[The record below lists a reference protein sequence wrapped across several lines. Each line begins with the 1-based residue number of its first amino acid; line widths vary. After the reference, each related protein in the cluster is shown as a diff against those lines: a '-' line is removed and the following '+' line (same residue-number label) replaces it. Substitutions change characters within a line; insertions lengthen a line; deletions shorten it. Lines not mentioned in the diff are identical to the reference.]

1 MDRKLE
7 PAHLGG
13 TGISVSI
20 TVWKRKIGR
29 EAGFIVMLK
38 TFYGEILIGCGVVI
52 AVLGAVSSAAAD
64 WRVGTAMLA
73 IAVCSLAGLL
83 ATLRQRLAQV
93 AHSGASGDSESTSGR
108 LAADLTRREQELSD
122 RLLLFQEGMEFP
134 VAETI
139 QQPDR
144 PREAWSQESERD
156 RRLFALLETES
167 QDLFEKI
174 RNNQYTREGRVQVDL
189 IRDEALRLVKSVA
202 AIYRPD
208 LEEPLLETSC
218 EKVLRAASRICLQLL
233 VVIDQLPL
241 DIKSYN
247 LRRLHGTVQQAV
259 KAYGMYRSVE
269 PYWPYLNR
277 VYYLGRFAL
286 GASPVSLGAWW
297 VASSLGARGAKEVA
311 SQVVNQQAMR
321 LLQELVRVIG
331 FEVAT
336 LYSEDFRYRDSN
348 WVYGSLL
355 TDLFAKRELDSVT
368 LTEVLSELSNL
379 PLRSEH
385 DRVFLFRCIAS
396 HRAAPTG
403 SVPLSRILEPSDR
416 RAICRRLHAFLQKLS
431 LENVQP
437 LSEWTQHVES
447 WLDVRWPTTAASS
460 KDDKDQVLAGLRSLL
475 GFLLE
480 FKSREVKDAVD
491 HLPTTRLFRRLDDAA
506 QQGLCDELSTEPP
519 FFFEQPMLD
528 IDSQLANEYCD
539 DLIELSVG
547 CQPYDSAEEDLF
559 RQVAAYLHID
569 ENVITAKLNQ
579 ESVQRLARRQMNL
592 DLSSPPPGEIARAIM
607 DIVPEVGAV
616 TGIYSGVTA
625 ESETGKIAR
634 DLWLVATA
642 SKLFALRQLPVAV
655 VWMSDE
661 GTELELT
668 TAWSG
673 NYATLKGGQWT
684 ISPEGDSPRLIV
696 TAGLLQRND
705 SFFKPLRVCIAD

>member
-83 ATLRQRLAQV
+83 ATLRQRLDQV

-233 VVIDQLPL
+233 GVTDQLPL
-241 DIKSYN
+241 DIKTYN

-277 VYYLGRFAL
+277 VY
-286 GASPVSLGAWW
+286 
-297 VASSLGARGAKEVA
+297 
-311 SQVVNQQAMR
+311 
-321 LLQELVRVIG
+321 
-331 FEVAT
+331 
-336 LYSEDFRYRDSN
+336 
-348 WVYGSLL
+348 
-355 TDLFAKRELDSVT
+355 
-368 LTEVLSELSNL
+368 
-379 PLRSEH
+379 
-385 DRVFLFRCIAS
+385 
-396 HRAAPTG
+396 
-403 SVPLSRILEPSDR
+403 
-416 RAICRRLHAFLQKLS
+416 
-431 LENVQP
+431 
-437 LSEWTQHVES
+437 
-447 WLDVRWPTTAASS
+447 
-460 KDDKDQVLAGLRSLL
+460 
-475 GFLLE
+475 
-480 FKSREVKDAVD
+480 
-491 HLPTTRLFRRLDDAA
+491 
-506 QQGLCDELSTEPP
+506 
-519 FFFEQPMLD
+519 
-528 IDSQLANEYCD
+528 
-539 DLIELSVG
+539 
-547 CQPYDSAEEDLF
+547 
-559 RQVAAYLHID
+559 
-569 ENVITAKLNQ
+569 
-579 ESVQRLARRQMNL
+579 
-592 DLSSPPPGEIARAIM
+592 
-607 DIVPEVGAV
+607 
-616 TGIYSGVTA
+616 
-625 ESETGKIAR
+625 
-634 DLWLVATA
+634 
-642 SKLFALRQLPVAV
+642 
-655 VWMSDE
+655 
-661 GTELELT
+661 
-668 TAWSG
+668 
-673 NYATLKGGQWT
+673 
-684 ISPEGDSPRLIV
+684 
-696 TAGLLQRND
+696 
-705 SFFKPLRVCIAD
+705 